1 VNYGFN
7 NWWLGLFILLMIIL
21 VIWLIRRNLKDKKSF
36 EKDLMASEL
45 KPEEDKQ
52 EKDESL

>member
-1 VNYGFN
+1 MVFN